1 MGDET
6 VNGVRWPF
14 WTISVVALI
23 WNVMGAINFFVQ
35 LNPEV
40 RAAYRESEQAIIEGR
55 PGWATAAFALAVL
68 GGTVGC
74 VLLLLRKS
82 LASYVFIASMVGVV
96 VTMIH
101 TLGAT
106 VELGIGEI
114 IGIVLMPLVV
124 AAFLIWYAK
133 RAECKGWIS

>member
-1 MGDET
+1 MPAPALDNQAKGDTMGDET

-74 VLLLLRKS
+74 SFSGSPWRLMYLS
-82 LASYVFIASMVGVV
+82 LQWLAWS
-96 VTMIH
+96 
-101 TLGAT
+101 
-106 VELGIGEI
+106 
-114 IGIVLMPLVV
+114 
-124 AAFLIWYAK
+124 
-133 RAECKGWIS
+133 

>member
-133 RAECKGWIS
+133 RAENKGWIG